1 MAEASRAEDEPR
13 RQIGDSPL
21 DVARRSDLSID
32 DERSILMNW
41 AFDEYLRRQPD
52 PAASSR
58 LTEIEQAFL
67 VLEERAGGLEG
78 SHDSPRRAA

>member
-21 DVARRSDLSID
+21 DVARRSD
-32 DERSILMNW
+32 LMNW